1 MGTNYYRVLKIEE
14 MVKRRNVL
22 LEKIKQLP
30 LSPSDIEMRFR
41 TVGSDAEYLWECS
54 SPWEDFIE
62 GSSVHLGKRSWGW
75 KFMWNF
81 HNNKYYSDKKSLLYF
96 IRGGRVFDEYG
107 DEMDPDEFIRMALE
121 WGQPDGWDTETYYKV
136 NPRGYDFSRFYDRYV
151 DGLRIS
157 SSTDFS

>member
-1 MGTNYYRVLKIEE
+1 ME
-14 MVKRRNVL
+14 KRRDVL
-22 LEKIKQLP
+22 LEKIKELP
-30 LSPSDIEMRFR
+30 LSPKDIERSFR
-41 TVGSDAEYLWECS
+41 TFGSDSEYSWECA

-62 GSSVHLGKRSWGW
+62 GSSVHLGKRSGGW

-81 HNNKYYSDKKSLLYF
+81 HNDKYYSDKKSLLDF
-96 IRGGRVFDEYG
+96 IRRGRVVDEYG